1 MEIFNTLILLV
12 INILIKLAPVWVP
25 IVLVVIAFSV
35 WVKYIRKNFI
45 NSIKWTLLEIRIPK
59 EIHKSPAAM
68 ELALINAFQQAGGV
82 GTWMAKWWLGKV
94 LIWFSLEMV
103 STEGRVKFFVRLP
116 SQFKDIVE
124 TNIYAQYPDV
134 EIVPHE
140 VDYVDQIP
148 PFEKG
153 NNWNLWGC
161 NFVLTK
167 DDPLPIK
174 TYIDFGLDKSVGS
187 EEEEK
192 IDPIS
197 SIVETLASMKK
208 GEHMWIQIMIRAVP
222 ERYTAPGHW
231 FKKRSW
237 QDLGKEMV
245 KKIIEDNG
253 GKDGNGKALKDY
265 SKLTDNQKDIV
276 KAIERSIS
284 KPGFDTGIRV
294 LYLGE
299 GESFKGMNL
308 TTITGL
314 YKTFGITHLNSF
326 RPANVPAFDYD
337 WQDFTKNRS
346 FNRKKDLFN
355 AYKLRSYFY
364 PPYDEGN
371 KPFVLN
377 SEELA
382 TIYHFPGKVVS
393 APSFEKIDS
402 TKAEPPSNLPI

>member
-1 MEIFNTLILLV
+1 MEIFNTIILLL
-12 INILIKLAPVWVP
+12 INVLIKTAPIWVP
-25 IVLVVIAFSV
+25 VVLTAVAFSF

-59 EIHKSPAAM
+59 EIMKSPAAM
-68 ELALINAFQQAGGV
+68 ELALINAFQQSGGV

-94 LIWFSLEMV
+94 LLWFSLELV
-103 STEGRVKFFVRLP
+103 STGGNVKFFVRIP

-124 TNIYAQYPDV
+124 TNIYAQYPTV

-148 PFEKG
+148 PFEKN

-174 TYIDFGLDKSVGS
+174 TYIDFGLDKAVGS

-192 IDPIS
+192 IDPMS
-197 SIVETLASMKK
+197 SIIETLASMKA
-208 GEHMWIQIMIRAVP
+208 GEHMWIQIMIRSVP

-253 GKDGNGKALKDY
+253 GKDGTGKALKDY
-265 SKLTDNQKDIV
+265 SKLTDGQKDIV

-284 KPGFDTGIRV
+284 KPGFDAGIRV

-299 GESFKGMNL
+299 GEAFKGMNI

-314 YKTFGITHLNSF
+314 YKSFGIGHLNGF
-326 RPANVPAFDYD
+326 KPTNIPAFDYD
-337 WQDFTKNRS
+337 WQDYTKNRA
-346 FNRKKDLFN
+346 FNRKKDLFQ

-364 PPYDEGN
+364 PPYDEKN

-382 TIYHFPGKVVS
+382 TIYHFPGRVVS
-393 APSFEKIDS
+393 APSFERIDS
-402 TKAEPPSNLPI
+402 TKSQPPANLPI